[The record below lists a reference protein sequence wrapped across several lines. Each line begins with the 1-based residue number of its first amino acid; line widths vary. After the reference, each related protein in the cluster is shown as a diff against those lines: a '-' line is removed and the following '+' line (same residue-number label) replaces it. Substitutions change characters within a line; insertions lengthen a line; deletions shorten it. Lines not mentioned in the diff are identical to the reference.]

1 MDTIRLG
8 SVQVSRLILGSN
20 PFCGFSHQGGARDR
34 QMMHFYTM
42 ARVKETLRQA
52 EAMGVD
58 TLIARAD
65 QHIIRLLME
74 YWDEGGRIQ
83 WVAQTCPGL
92 GDSPRIARAAVD
104 NGAKAVFIHGGVMD
118 YCVAHNDLADPVA
131 AIDLVRK
138 AGLPV
143 GIAGHS
149 PRVFRWAEQSKFD
162 VDFYMCS
169 YYDAAPRDKSPEKSR
184 DQAEVFRDEDR
195 AAMTATIRTL
205 SRPAIHYKVLAAGR
219 NDPAAAFNHAAAAM
233 REGDAVCVGMFT
245 GDGPQMVAE
254 DVRLFEQA
262 WSARKC

>member
-1 MDTIRLG
+1 MDKIRLG
-8 SVQVSRLILGSN
+8 NVQVSRFMLGSN
-20 PFCGFSHQGGARDR
+20 PFCGFSHQGGTRDR
-34 QMMHFYTM
+34 AMMHYYTT
-42 ARVKETLRQA
+42 ARVKETFRQA
-52 EAMGVD
+52 EALGVD

-65 QHIIRLLME
+65 PHIMRLLME

-92 GDSPRIARAAVD
+92 GDSPRIARAAVE

-118 YCVAHNDLADPVA
+118 YTVARNDLADPVA
-131 AIDLVRK
+131 AIDIIRA

-149 PRVFRWAEQSKFD
+149 PKVFRWAEQTTFD

-184 DQAEVFRDEDR
+184 DQPEVFREEDR
-195 AAMTATIRTL
+195 AAMAATIQTL
-205 SRPAIHYKVLAAGR
+205 SRPAIHYKVMAAGR
-219 NDPAAAFNHAAAAM
+219 NDPAGALNHAARAM
-233 REGDAVCVGMFT
+233 RDGDGVCVGIFT
-245 GDGPQMVAE
+245 GDGPDMVAQ

-262 WSARKC
+262 WAARKA